1 MTVTIKQQNESK
13 VIKYIKEANACFN
26 SGTTARSNSN
36 IFKYDSYIYAL
47 VNNVKLP
54 SNLNFNEKQGII
66 SKSIVGLHND
76 SAIQIE
82 NIIIDDIKKEIE
94 KQYKIFKTG
103 KPQKFFIIIPSKI
116 KYNSLKKRFFTVKG
130 TKIKIRSFDHLIKNY
145 DFKDHKTELFH
156 EKETRPFFNSNYS
169 YFEIEEF
176 GRNDVKASNLG
187 WDKFE
192 LLRSI
197 INFSS
202 DYRKIHHHIG
212 RVDPISFLYPPNFF
226 LVFDEK
232 KEIIDQLRVII
243 CHSQKEIDFQS
254 HPEVLKNTQNF
265 LSRFNAIEKGN
276 FQDIFVSSFLLYNS
290 VLDNYDNKWISCF
303 NLWQVLEILTVY
315 EDNLNYDDLIKRIIS
330 HLKNKDLVKDL
341 ISVFKEKRNKF
352 VHGGDTS
359 DFSYE
364 DINMIKWIT
373 ELLLI
378 HLLFNNN
385 FKDKQGLIYY
395 YENLNLQR
403 SELEKKKEMIDFII
417 KKMK

>member
-1 MTVTIKQQNESK
+1 M
-13 VIKYIKEANACFN
+13 
-26 SGTTARSNSN
+26 
-36 IFKYDSYIYAL
+36 
-47 VNNVKLP
+47 
-54 SNLNFNEKQGII
+54 
-66 SKSIVGLHND
+66 
-76 SAIQIE
+76 
-82 NIIIDDIKKEIE
+82 
-94 KQYKIFKTG
+94 
-103 KPQKFFIIIPSKI
+103 
-116 KYNSLKKRFFTVKG
+116 
-130 TKIKIRSFDHLIKNY
+130 
-145 DFKDHKTELFH
+145 
-156 EKETRPFFNSNYS
+156 
-169 YFEIEEF
+169 
-176 GRNDVKASNLG
+176 
-187 WDKFE
+187 
-192 LLRSI
+192 
-197 INFSS
+197 
-202 DYRKIHHHIG
+202 
-212 RVDPISFLYPPNFF
+212 
-226 LVFDEK
+226 
-232 KEIIDQLRVII
+232 
-243 CHSQKEIDFQS
+243 
-254 HPEVLKNTQNF
+254 
-265 LSRFNAIEKGN
+265 
-276 FQDIFVSSFLLYNS
+276 LYNS

-378 HLLFNNN
+378 HLLFNAHN